1 MFDINKFEFVVLAL
15 IALVVLGPEQLP
27 KYAADAGR
35 FIRQVRAMA
44 TDARREVQESLG
56 PEFKDIDLESL
67 NPRTMVRKHIFD
79 PDEYDLGLD
88 DDDDP
93 APAKRRSASMFD
105 KEPAAGGSRP
115 ARSTGATRL
124 DKSAD
129 ADGVTPGGGAARDEV
144 PSTPYDP
151 DAT

>member
-1 MFDINKFEFVVLAL
+1 MDINKFEFVVLAL
-15 IALVVLGPEQLP
+15 IALVVLGPERLP

-35 FIRQVRAMA
+35 FIRQMRAMA
-44 TDARREVQESLG
+44 TDARREVEESLG
-56 PEFKDIDLESL
+56 PEFKDINLEAL

-79 PDEYDLGLD
+79 PDELDLGLD
-88 DDDDP
+88 DDDEP
-93 APAKRRSASMFD
+93 APAKRQAASMFD
-105 KEPAAGGSRP
+105 KEPDSGRSRP

-124 DKSAD
+124 DKTSP
-129 ADGVTPGGGAARDEV
+129 DGAPAAGAARDEV